1 MKSTDKPTGWFWAHC
16 INVIDVK
23 RVAYLL
29 VLAMGVGLALVFL
42 HTTRMQ
48 RVWQL
53 TQLHEQEQRLR
64 QQAWGQQAAL
74 SQRMDSPGRIKEMVA
89 EMGLV
94 IGPMEET
101 QTAQHEPR
109 YPQAQGSD

>member
-1 MKSTDKPTGWFWAHC
+1 MGKPTGWFWVRC

-29 VLAMGVGLALVFL
+29 VLAMGVGLALVYL

-53 TQLHEQEQRLR
+53 TQLHEQEQQLR
-64 QQAWGQQAAL
+64 QEAWSQQAAL
-74 SQRMDSPGRIKEMVA
+74 SQRMDSPERIKELVA

-94 IGPMEET
+94 IGTVAE
-101 QTAQHEPR
+101 AQQARRE
-109 YPQAQGSD
+109 YLQAQGSD